1 MTDFKEGDEVWFF
14 WTYKT
19 SDFWGE
25 CGNGVFSKSLYLN
38 NGTLVYLNENRD
50 EAHVYVRGDKE
61 LVKFG
66 FCFLNDYVFKTKQ
79 AAIDAMSNRLG
90 ELDNE

>member
-1 MTDFKEGDEVWFF
+1 MNDFKEGDNVWFF

-19 SDFWGE
+19 SEFWGE
-25 CGNGVFSKSLYLN
+25 YGNGVFPRSLNLN
-38 NGTLVYLNENRD
+38 NGTIVYLNENRD

-66 FCFLNDYVFKTKQ
+66 FCFLNKYVFRTKQ
-79 AAIDAMSNRLG
+79 AAIDAMSNRLA